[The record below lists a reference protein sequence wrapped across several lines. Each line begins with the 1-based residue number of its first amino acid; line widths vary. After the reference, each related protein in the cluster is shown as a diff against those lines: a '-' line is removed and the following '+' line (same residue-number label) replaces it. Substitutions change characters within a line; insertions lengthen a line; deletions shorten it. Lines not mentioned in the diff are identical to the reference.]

1 MAAGHARPHGIELG
15 AQEADVDHGQAT
27 YRARPSA
34 RPGQKTVGSP
44 TVPEPALEVADLVVC
59 YGDLVAVDHVSLQA
73 HLGEVTAV
81 LGPNGAGKTSTIE
94 VCEGLRRANS
104 GVVRVLG
111 MDPAREQRRLA
122 ERMGV
127 MLQDGGV
134 YPSARVGDV
143 VRLFC
148 ALPGGRARADDL
160 LEQVGL
166 ATRTRSTWRRLSG
179 GERQRLSLALAL
191 AARPDIAFLDEP
203 TSGVDVNGR
212 AAIREIVRAL
222 AARGCCVVLATHE
235 LDEAERVAD
244 RVVVLDRGRVLA
256 AGTLDEVRGTR
267 REIRFR
273 VAAAVD
279 FGPLGVEVRQHGEH
293 YVVDAADPA
302 TVARLTAFLAERG
315 VEALDLRAGQAS
327 LEDVFRRLTADD
339 GAGA

>member
-1 MAAGHARPHGIELG
+1 
-15 AQEADVDHGQAT
+15 
-27 YRARPSA
+27 
-34 RPGQKTVGSP
+34 
-44 TVPEPALEVADLVVC
+44 LEVEDLVVR
-59 YGDLVAVDHVSLQA
+59 YGDLVAVDHVSLHAQQ
-73 HLGEVTAV
+73 GEVTAV

-94 VCEGLRRANS
+94 VCEGYRRAS
-104 GVVRVLG
+104 EGRVRVLG

-122 ERMGV
+122 ARMGV

-143 VRLFC
+143 TRLFC
-148 ALPGGRARADDL
+148 ALHGGRARPEEL

-166 ATRTRSTWRRLSG
+166 TARTRSTWRRLSG

-212 AAIREIVRAL
+212 AAIREIVRGL

-244 RVVVLDRGRVLA
+244 RVVVLDQGRVLA

-273 VAAAVD
+273 LAAELD
-279 FGPLGVEVRQHGEH
+279 LTSLGLDVRRDGDH

-327 LEDVFRRLTADD
+327 LEDVFRRLTADGGD
-339 GAGA
+339 GS